1 MSFPVAVSV
10 GFKYEFDLVA
20 DTAKGVDLRFTFALS
35 VWGIFEAPVVAI
47 YHARESRADLVGIAA
62 DSNHG
67 GNTSIEILI

>member
-1 MSFPVAVSV
+1 MSFTVAVSV

-20 DTAKGVDLRFTFALS
+20 DTAKGVDFRFSLTLS
-35 VWGIFEAPVVAI
+35 VWGILAV